1 MNLTNL
7 RWPVV
12 FGTMA
17 IALGA
22 LFGGSFVLDR
32 QTVAEPLKSIY
43 TGSPVIETH
52 AITRENDRQ
61 VITVRLKETADLAG
75 AYKLLND
82 DTKRLLKDAPFTLKV
97 EDHRSPEL
105 EQLFR
110 RVNLFVQEALATG
123 QFSAMAD
130 RVAEEAEKVGVTVQF
145 TVDSERVYISLRQGE
160 HYLYS
165 VVERQP
171 AKVSGREGGFGL

>member
-1 MNLTNL
+1 MNLQNL

-22 LFGGSFVLDR
+22 LFGGSFLVNR
-32 QTVAEPLKSIY
+32 QTVSEPLKSLYASSEVVVSHTIDRA
-43 TGSPVIETH
+43 E
-52 AITRENDRQ
+52 ERQ
-61 VITVRLKETADLAG
+61 VITVRLSETADLAE

-82 DTKRLLKDAPFTLKV
+82 DTKRVLKGAPFMIKL
-97 EDHRSPEL
+97 EDNRNPEL

-110 RVNLFVQEALATG
+110 RVNLYVQEALATG

-130 RVAEEAEKVGVTVQF
+130 RVAEEAAKAGATAQF
-145 TVDSERVYISLRQGE
+145 AVDSERVYIALRQGDA
-160 HYLYS
+160 YLYS

-171 AKVSGREGGFGL
+171 AKVSAGEGGLGL